1 MKKLLNLLVIAVVI
15 TAVALPGFAQAKCEK
30 HKEMSAHKEACA
42 TMMKDLK
49 LTEKQQAEID
59 KIKKSCMESHKDFH
73 AKLAKL
79 GEEKSK
85 LMAAEKPDKK
95 AIGKVIDKMA
105 EISAAVKKIC
115 VDCKLKI
122 RALLTPEQLK
132 KFNEMKE
139 KCCKH
144 KASCQ
149 HKACCSHGHKEHHA
163 HKENHDHKDTKKAP
177 KGCSEAAAGCSPD
190 CVHK

>member
-15 TAVALPGFAQAKCEK
+15 TAVALPGFAQAKCKK
-30 HKEMSAHKEACA
+30 HKEMAAHKEAC

-85 LMAAEKPDKK
+85 LMAAEKPDKE

-105 EISAAVKKIC
+105 KISAAVKKIC

-132 KFNEMKE
+132 KYNELEK
-139 KCCKH
+139 KCCTH
-144 KASCQ
+144 KAS
-149 HKACCSHGHKEHHA
+149 CSHGHKEHHDHKEPHA
-163 HKENHDHKDTKKAP
+163 HKETKKAP

-190 CVHK
+190 CAHK